1 MKKLFTLLLAICCF
15 SQLKAQISGDYR
27 SVKSGNWND
36 IGVWEIY
43 STSWKAATTKPGS
56 SRNVTVT
63 AGHTVTLDGSNSCNN
78 LTVEAGA
85 TLNSSVNAAEEAY
98 FLRVGGVSG
107 SNAIVQNNG
116 LIGSTNGTGDG
127 IMLEAAANAASVII
141 RGSGICQVERLR
153 AVSGNNNNFVMEIDQ
168 DITVTAENAAAFTAY
183 YNNSANKSTDNYTIT
198 INEGKTVRILNNSG
212 YFHFAS
218 NSTSYPGGNYTYNI
232 NGILDISNSTVTSHI
247 IPVSNSASDKNVILN
262 INGLLKLGT
271 GLNLINSSPSGNN
284 DGKVVINVNNGGLI
298 DATKTTTLTTGDNY
312 FRLAGNG
319 SLKRK
324 VDNND
329 VLFPIGLQSG
339 SSANS
344 VILNNSGTETN
355 FTVNLVSTF
364 DVNPASTQIVNRQW
378 NITTEDAGANT
389 NIKLNWKAAD
399 QGSGFDLL
407 QGVSLARLDGSS
419 WTPVATSLTTGPDA
433 SGFYQAE
440 HSGITSFGSFSL
452 QNTSTLPL
460 DFVNF
465 SLALKK
471 NTVFSSVALN
481 WITANEINTKDFLIE
496 RGTDRNNFITVGTIS
511 SKNNAGLNYY
521 SFNDN
526 SPSYGTNYYRL
537 KQIDNDG
544 KFSFSKILS
553 INIDNKIDIV
563 TYPNPSSKDLHIS
576 YPAKAFNH
584 TVITISDM
592 TGKIIRKIDNYDVND
607 SSQFLYNIED
617 LKPQIYLL
625 TVSNAVIFKSIKF
638 VKN

>member
-1 MKKLFTLLLAICCF
+1 MKKLFTIVAFVFSAIY
-15 SQLKAQISGDYR
+15 LVNAQTPEAGDYR
-27 SVKSGNWND
+27 SKASGDWNTVSNW
-36 IGVWEIY
+36 ETY
-43 STSWKAATTKPGS
+43 STSSGWTNAGSKPGS
-56 SRNVTVT
+56 SRNVTIKDGT
-63 AGHTVTLDGSNSCNN
+63 TITLSTTNTCKNLTIENGGTLDA
-78 LTVEAGA
+78 TV
-85 TLNSSVNAAEEAY
+85 SSSI
-98 FLRVGGVSG
+98 RVGGVSAMNATLQNDG
-107 SNAIVQNNG
+107 ILGNTSSNSLLIVEVPTTAASLTIQ
-116 LIGSTNGTGDG
+116 GTG
-127 IMLEAAANAASVII
+127 VT
-141 RGSGICQVERLR
+141 QVARLR
-153 AVSGNNNNFVMEIDQ
+153 FLGNNTQPASILTIDQ
-168 DITVTAENAAAFTAY
+168 DVTIVAEISAAFSAFI
-183 YNNSANKSTDNYTIT
+183 NSGNSITDNYTIT
-198 INEGKTVRILNNSG
+198 INAGKTVKLLNPDT
-212 YFHFAS
+212 YFHS
-218 NSTSYPGGNYTYNI
+218 SSTATAVTGGNYTYNVL
-232 NGILDISNSTVTSHI
+232 GTLDLSQTTVNANIVPNSSNSLSTVTLN
-247 IPVSNSASDKNVILN
+247 VSGS
-262 INGLLKLGT
+262 LKLGT
-271 GLNLINSSPSGNN
+271 GLNLINSLPSGNN
-284 DGKVVINVNNGGLI
+284 DGKVVINVNNGGII

-355 FTVNLVSTF
+355 FTVNLSGTF
-364 DVNPASTQIVNRQW
+364 DVNPPTTQVVNKQW
-378 NITTEDAGANT
+378 NITAEDAGANT
-389 NIKLNWKAAD
+389 NIKLNWTATD

-419 WTPVATSLTTGPDA
+419 WTPSATSLITGPDA

-452 QNTSTLPL
+452 QNSSTLPL

-465 SLALKK
+465 SLALEK
-471 NTVFSSVALN
+471 NTVSPSVALN

-496 RGTDRNNFITVGTIS
+496 RGTDGNNFITVGTIS
-511 SKNNAGLNYY
+511 SKNTAGLNYY

-553 INIDNKIDIV
+553 INIDSKFDLV
-563 TYPNPSSKDLHIS
+563 TYPNPSSKDLHVL
-576 YPAKAFNH
+576 YPAKAFNY

-592 TGKIIRKIDNYDVND
+592 TGKVIRKIDNYDISD
-607 SSQFLYNIED
+607 SSNVLCDIEN
-617 LKPQIYLL
+617 LKSQVYLV
-625 TVSNAVIFKSIKF
+625 TVSNAVFNKSIRF